1 MSLVLNFHSS
11 SNNFFAQR
19 FLPREGSR
27 IKFLQSDTNL
37 NHVRNPSRYGKN
49 QNCSLFQAETR
60 IFAHSPLGESVW
72 WSSKPELVSK
82 RRMEHRRNSVEDC
95 PNNRFVKRV
104 ASRTQARNPRGHV
117 VILRVPSKTTPFLSK
132 NFVDSLVHNSIETKR
147 FKTLDDNQSFL
158 SFLSFFYIYINK
170 YSKLNKHPRMEGIM
184 DERWSINLFDI
195 RSSYDHHT

>member
-1 MSLVLNFHSS
+1 M
-11 SNNFFAQR
+11 
-19 FLPREGSR
+19 
-27 IKFLQSDTNL
+27 
-37 NHVRNPSRYGKN
+37 
-49 QNCSLFQAETR
+49 FQAETR
-60 IFAHSPLGESVW
+60 IFAHSPLGESIW

-132 NFVDSLVHNSIETKR
+132 NFVDPPFTRAQLHRNETIQNTRRQSKLSLV
-147 FKTLDDNQSFL
+147 
-158 SFLSFFYIYINK
+158 SFFYIYIYINK

-184 DERWSINLFDI
+184 VERMNDDRLTSSI
-195 RSSYDHHT
+195 YDHLTIIILNSYSSWF

>member
-1 MSLVLNFHSS
+1 MSLVLYFHSS

-37 NHVRNPSRYGKN
+37 NHVRNPSRYVKN

-72 WSSKPELVSK
+72 WSSKPEFVSK

-95 PNNRFVKRV
+95 SNHRFVKRV

-132 NFVDSLVHNSIETKR
+132 NFVDPPFTRAQLHRNETIQNTRRQSNLSLV
-147 FKTLDDNQSFL
+147 SF
-158 SFLSFFYIYINK
+158 FFYIYIYK
-170 YSKLNKHPRMEGIM
+170 
-184 DERWSINLFDI
+184 
-195 RSSYDHHT
+195 